1 MPMTDENLALNT
13 IAETLK
19 SSAYVDPIGVSLGL
33 KPGQFTTTQAIRMRK
48 GFYLAEPVP
57 VMHSTNAALG
67 RELSSMRATLSIRK
81 VSSVKTFDDRGRLS
95 TTAVWEH
102 SGARAVRSV

>member
-1 MPMTDENLALNT
+1 MHITNQKLALNT
-13 IAETLK
+13 IVEALK
-19 SSAYVDPIGVSLGL
+19 SSANVDPIGTSLSL
-33 KPGQFTTTQAIRMRK
+33 KPGQFTTTQVIKMCN

-67 RELSSMRATLSIRK
+67 RRLSSLSDTLHIRK
-81 VSSVKTFDDRGRLS
+81 VTSMKTFDDRGRLS

-102 SGARAVRSV
+102 SEAQA

>member
-1 MPMTDENLALNT
+1 MPITDEKQALRT
-13 IAETLK
+13 IVETLK
-19 SSAYVDPIGVSLGL
+19 LSANADPIGVSLGL
-33 KPGQFTTTQAIRMRK
+33 QPGQFTTTQAIRMRK

-102 SGARAVRSV
+102 SVVRVVRSA